1 MIRLSWTKV
10 REYLHP
16 YYGTLALGVGALFMV
31 NGLAVAL
38 REVIRS
44 VIALLEELG
53 GGGKPHPVQTPL
65 SNFFRN
71 FDPIGALLWGAGL
84 IIAIACVTWVIRMAS
99 RLWIFGVGRAIE
111 YDLRQKIFNHLL
123 ELPPSY
129 FNQQSVGDIISIVT
143 SDVENIRRLLGFAL
157 LSLADTIFAYGLTLP
172 VMVAIDGRLSALALL
187 PYPFMMLLVQFF
199 GGKMRDEQLAV
210 QESIADVSTL
220 LQEDLNNMALIK
232 TYAQEENE
240 RRAFQKKNETLL
252 EANLQMARTRN
263 LLFPALG
270 GIVGGSLLVIL
281 WLGGVMIID
290 GRFELSSLIT
300 LILCV
305 EDLTFPTALL
315 GFTLTVIQ
323 RGQVSIDRVEGIL
336 AVPPA
341 IVDPP
346 DPVPINLQTIRGE
359 ITVRNLSFAYPG
371 SKELVLK
378 DINFTV
384 EPGETLAIIGP
395 IGSGKST
402 LANLLP
408 RLQEVQPGTIFIDD
422 IDITKI
428 RVKDLRRII
437 TFVPQ
442 ESFLFSLPI
451 VENIRY
457 GKPDASLSQVEY
469 YAEQAHI
476 QGEIL
481 YFPQKYDTLVG
492 ERGITLS
499 GGQRQRT
506 ALARALLMDSPI
518 LVLDDALSSVDN
530 QTATNILVNLPKH
543 KTVIFITHKLSAA
556 MNCDRI
562 LLLDRGRIEALGT
575 HQELLATSATYNKL
589 WQQYKLEETV
599 KAE

>member
-1 MIRLSWTKV
+1 MAQLSWQKV
-10 REYLHP
+10 GEYLRP
-16 YYGTLALGVGALFMV
+16 YYGTLALGVAALLVV
-31 NGLAVAL
+31 NGLAVLL
-38 REVIRS
+38 REVIRT
-44 VIALLEELG
+44 VIARLEELG
-53 GGGKPHPVQTPL
+53 GKPNPVKTPL
-65 SNFFRN
+65 SDFLGGFS
-71 FDPIGALLWGAGL
+71 PIDSLLFAAGL
-84 IIAIACVTWVIRMAS
+84 IVGIACLTWVIRMAS
-99 RLWIFGVGRAIE
+99 RLWIFGVGRGVE
-111 YDLRQKIFNHLL
+111 YELKQKIFDHLL
-123 ELPPSY
+123 VLPPSY
-129 FNQQSVGDIISIVT
+129 FNQQSAGDIISIMT
-143 SDVENIRRLLGFAL
+143 SDIENIRRLLGFAL

-172 VMVAIDGRLSALALL
+172 VMVGIDLRLSVLALI
-187 PYPFMMLLVQFF
+187 PYPFMMLLVRFF
-199 GGKMRDEQLAV
+199 GTKMRDEQQAV

-240 RRAFQKKNETLL
+240 RRAFQQKNEELL

-263 LLFPALG
+263 FLFPALG
-270 GIVGGSLLVIL
+270 GIVGISLLIIL
-281 WLGGVMIID
+281 GLGGSMIID
-290 GRFELSSLIT
+290 GNFQLSSLIT
-300 LILCV
+300 LILCI

-346 DPVPINLQTIRGE
+346 EPVSINLQRIEGKLE
-359 ITVRNLSFAYPG
+359 VRNLSFSYPG
-371 SKELVLK
+371 SKEVILQ

-384 EPGETLAIIGP
+384 NPGETLAIIGA
-395 IGSGKST
+395 IGAGKST
-402 LANLLP
+402 LANLIP
-408 RLQEVQPGTIFIDD
+408 RLQNVKPGTIFIDG
-422 IDITKI
+422 IDITQMTI
-428 RVKDLRRII
+428 KDLRTIV
-437 TFVPQ
+437 TYVPQ

-451 VENIRY
+451 GDNIRY

-476 QGEIL
+476 QSEIL

-530 QTATNILVNLPKH
+530 QTATNILLNLPRH

-562 LLLDRGRIEALGT
+562 LLLDRGQIKALGT
-575 HQELLATSATYNKL
+575 HHELLATSPIYNKL
-589 WQQYKLEETV
+589 WQQYSLEETI
-599 KAE
+599 K

>member
-1 MIRLSWTKV
+1 MVRLSWTKV

-16 YYGTLALGVGALFMV
+16 YYGTLALGVGALFIV

-44 VIALLEELG
+44 VIALLEEL
-53 GGGKPHPVQTPL
+53 GGKPHPVQTPL

-99 RLWIFGVGRAIE
+99 RMWIFGVGRAIE

-346 DPVPINLQTIRGE
+346 DPVPINLQTIRGK

-408 RLQEVQPGTIFIDD
+408 RLQEVQPSTIFIDD
-422 IDITKI
+422 IDITKM

-481 YFPQKYDTLVG
+481 SFPQKYDTLVG

-530 QTATNILVNLPKH
+530 QTATNILINLPKH

-556 MNCDRI
+556 MHCDRI

>member
-53 GGGKPHPVQTPL
+53 GKPHPVQTPL

-84 IIAIACVTWVIRMAS
+84 IIAIACGTWVIRMAS

-240 RRAFQKKNETLL
+240 RRAFQQKNETLL

-346 DPVPINLQTIRGE
+346 DPVPINLQTIRGK

-422 IDITKI
+422 IDITKM

-481 YFPQKYDTLVG
+481 YFPQKYNTLVG

>member
-53 GGGKPHPVQTPL
+53 GKPHPVQTPL

-99 RLWIFGVGRAIE
+99 RMWIFGVGRAIE

-240 RRAFQKKNETLL
+240 RRAFQKKNEALL

-300 LILCV
+300 LILSV

-346 DPVPINLQTIRGE
+346 DPVPINLQTIRGK
-359 ITVRNLSFAYPG
+359 ITVQNLSFAYPG

-422 IDITKI
+422 IDITKM

-481 YFPQKYDTLVG
+481 SFPQKYDTLVG

>member
-1 MIRLSWTKV
+1 MVRLSWTKV

-16 YYGTLALGVGALFMV
+16 YYGTLALGVGALFLV

-44 VIALLEELG
+44 IIALLEELA
-53 GGGKPHPVQTPL
+53 GKPHPVQTPL
-65 SNFFRN
+65 LVFFRN

-99 RLWIFGVGRAIE
+99 RMWIFGVGRAIE

-187 PYPFMMLLVQFF
+187 PYPLMMMLVRFF
-199 GGKMRDEQLAV
+199 GNRMGDEQLAV
-210 QESIADVSTL
+210 QESIADVSAL

-240 RRAFQKKNETLL
+240 RRAFQKKNQALL

-263 LLFPALG
+263 LLFPALA
-270 GIVGGSLLVIL
+270 GIVGLSLLVIL

-290 GRFELSSLIT
+290 GSFELSSLIT

-341 IVDPP
+341 IADPP
-346 DPVPINLQTIRGE
+346 DPVPINLQTIRGK

-422 IDITKI
+422 IDITKM

-562 LLLDRGRIEALGT
+562 LLLDRGRVEALGT

>member
-16 YYGTLALGVGALFMV
+16 YYGTLALGVGALFLV

-44 VIALLEELG
+44 VIALLEELA
-53 GGGKPHPVQTPL
+53 GKPHPVQTPL

-157 LSLADTIFAYGLTLP
+157 LSLADTTFAYGLTLP

-240 RRAFQKKNETLL
+240 RRAFQKKNQALL

-263 LLFPALG
+263 LLFPALA
-270 GIVGGSLLVIL
+270 GIVGLSLLVIL

-290 GRFELSSLIT
+290 GSFELSSLIT

-346 DPVPINLQTIRGE
+346 DPVPINLQTIRGK

>member
-1 MIRLSWTKV
+1 MARLSWQKV
-10 REYLHP
+10 REYLRP
-16 YYGTLALGVGALFMV
+16 YYITLALGIVALLVV
-31 NGLAVAL
+31 NGLAVLL
-38 REVIRS
+38 REVIRT
-44 VIALLEELG
+44 VVARLEELG
-53 GGGKPHPVQTPL
+53 GKPNPLKTPL
-65 SNFFRN
+65 SDFLGSFS
-71 FDPIGALLWGAGL
+71 PIDSLLLAAGL
-84 IIAIACVTWVIRMAS
+84 IVGIACLTWVIRMAS
-99 RLWIFGVGRAIE
+99 RMWIFGVGRGVE
-111 YDLRQKIFNHLL
+111 YDLKQKIFDHLL
-123 ELPPSY
+123 VLPPSY
-129 FNQQSVGDIISIVT
+129 FNQQSAGDIISIMT
-143 SDVENIRRLLGFAL
+143 SDIENIRRLLGFAL

-172 VMVAIDGRLSALALL
+172 VMVGIDLRLSILALI
-187 PYPFMMLLVQFF
+187 PYPFMMLLVRFF
-199 GGKMRDEQLAV
+199 GTKMRDEQEAV
-210 QESIADVSTL
+210 QESIANVSTL

-240 RRAFQKKNETLL
+240 RRAFQQKNEELL

-263 LLFPALG
+263 FLFPALG
-270 GIVGGSLLVIL
+270 GIVGVSLLIIIG
-281 WLGGVMIID
+281 LGGGMIID

-300 LILCV
+300 LILCI

-346 DPVPINLQTIRGE
+346 EPVSINLQKVEGKLE
-359 ITVRNLSFAYPG
+359 VRNLSFSYPG
-371 SKELVLK
+371 SKELILQ

-384 EPGETLAIIGP
+384 NPGETLAIIGA
-395 IGSGKST
+395 IGAGKST
-402 LANLLP
+402 LANLIP
-408 RLQEVQPGTIFIDD
+408 RLQAVKPGTIFIDG
-422 IDITKI
+422 IDITQMTI
-428 RVKDLRRII
+428 KDLRTIV
-437 TFVPQ
+437 TYVPQ

-451 VENIRY
+451 GDNIRY

-476 QGEIL
+476 QSEIL
-481 YFPQKYDTLVG
+481 YFPQRYDTLVG

-530 QTATNILVNLPKH
+530 QTATNILLNLPRH
-543 KTVIFITHKLSAA
+543 KTVLFITHKLSAA

-562 LLLDRGRIEALGT
+562 LLLDRGQIKALGT
-575 HQELLATSATYNKL
+575 HQELLATSPIYNKL
-589 WQQYKLEETV
+589 WQQYSLEETI
-599 KAE
+599 K

>member
-44 VIALLEELG
+44 VIALLEEL
-53 GGGKPHPVQTPL
+53 GGKPHPVQTPL

-599 KAE
+599 K

>member
-16 YYGTLALGVGALFMV
+16 YYGTLALGVGALFLV

-44 VIALLEELG
+44 IIALLEELA
-53 GGGKPHPVQTPL
+53 GKPHPVQTPL
-65 SNFFRN
+65 LVFFRN

-346 DPVPINLQTIRGE
+346 DPVPINLQTIRGK

>member
-44 VIALLEELG
+44 VIALLEEL
-53 GGGKPHPVQTPL
+53 GGKPHPVQTPL

-187 PYPFMMLLVQFF
+187 PYPLMMMLVRFF
-199 GGKMRDEQLAV
+199 GNRMGDEQLAV
-210 QESIADVSTL
+210 QESIADVSAL

-240 RRAFQKKNETLL
+240 RRAFQKKNQALL

-263 LLFPALG
+263 LLFPALA
-270 GIVGGSLLVIL
+270 GIVGLSLLVIL

-290 GRFELSSLIT
+290 GSFELSSLIT

-341 IVDPP
+341 IADPP
-346 DPVPINLQTIRGE
+346 DPVPINLQTIRGK

-422 IDITKI
+422 IDITKM

-562 LLLDRGRIEALGT
+562 LLLDRGRVEALGT

>member
-1 MIRLSWTKV
+1 MVRLSWTKV

-16 YYGTLALGVGALFMV
+16 YYGTLALGVGTLFMV

-53 GGGKPHPVQTPL
+53 GKPHPGQTPL
-65 SNFFRN
+65 SAFFRN

-240 RRAFQKKNETLL
+240 RRAFQQKNEALL

-422 IDITKI
+422 IDITKM

>member
-53 GGGKPHPVQTPL
+53 GKPHPVQTPL

-99 RLWIFGVGRAIE
+99 RMWIFGVGRAIE

-172 VMVAIDGRLSALALL
+172 VMVAIDARLSALALL

-240 RRAFQKKNETLL
+240 RRAFQKKNEALL

-300 LILCV
+300 LILSV

-346 DPVPINLQTIRGE
+346 DPVPINLQTIRGK

-422 IDITKI
+422 IDITKM

>member
-44 VIALLEELG
+44 VIALLEELA
-53 GGGKPHPVQTPL
+53 GKPHPVQTPL

-99 RLWIFGVGRAIE
+99 RMWIFGVGRAIE

-346 DPVPINLQTIRGE
+346 DPVPINLQTIRGK

-422 IDITKI
+422 IDITKM

-481 YFPQKYDTLVG
+481 SFPQKYDTLVG

-589 WQQYKLEETV
+589 WQQYKLEETL

>member
-1 MIRLSWTKV
+1 MARLSFTKV
-10 REYLHP
+10 GEYLRP
-16 YYGTLALGVGALFMV
+16 YYGTLALGVAALIVV
-31 NGLAVAL
+31 NGLAVLL

-44 VIALLEELG
+44 VVARLEELG
-53 GGGKPHPVQTPL
+53 GKPNPVTTPL
-65 SNFFRN
+65 STFLSG
-71 FDPIGALLWGAGL
+71 FDPIESLLWAAGL
-84 IIAIACVTWVIRMAS
+84 IMVIACLTWVIRMAS
-99 RLWIFGVGRAIE
+99 RMWIFGVGRGVE
-111 YDLRQKIFNHLL
+111 YDLKQKIFDHLL
-123 ELPPSY
+123 VLPPSY
-129 FNQQSVGDIISIVT
+129 FNQQSAGDIISIVT

-157 LSLADTIFAYGLTLP
+157 LSLADTFFAYGLTLP
-172 VMVAIDGRLSALALL
+172 VMIGIDLRLSLLALM
-187 PYPFMMLLVQFF
+187 PYPFMMLLVRSF
-199 GGKMRDEQLAV
+199 GSKMRDEQQVV

-240 RRAFQKKNETLL
+240 RRAFQQKNEELL

-263 LLFPALG
+263 FLFPALG
-270 GIVGGSLLVIL
+270 GIVGISLLIIL
-281 WLGGVMIID
+281 GLGGGMIID
-290 GRFELSSLIT
+290 GSFELSSLIT

-341 IVDPP
+341 IIDPP
-346 DPVPINLQTIRGE
+346 EPVNLNYQRIEGRLE
-359 ITVRNLSFAYPG
+359 VRNLSFTYPG
-371 SKELVLK
+371 SKEVILQ
-378 DINFTV
+378 DISFTV
-384 EPGETLAIIGP
+384 NPGETLAIIGA
-395 IGSGKST
+395 IGAGKST
-402 LANLLP
+402 LANLIP
-408 RLQEVQPGTIFIDD
+408 RLQAVQPGTIFIDG
-422 IDITKI
+422 IDITKMA
-428 RVKDLRRII
+428 VKDLRTIV
-437 TFVPQ
+437 TYVPQ

-451 VENIRY
+451 LENIRY
-457 GKPDASLSQVEY
+457 GKPDATLSQVEY
-469 YAEQAHI
+469 FAEQAHI
-476 QGEIL
+476 QSEIL

-530 QTATNILVNLPKH
+530 QTATNILLNLPKN

-562 LLLDRGRIEALGT
+562 LLLDRGQIKALGT
-575 HQELLATSATYNKL
+575 HQELLATSPIYNKL
-589 WQQYKLEETV
+589 WQQYSLEETI
-599 KAE
+599 K

>member
-44 VIALLEELG
+44 VIALLEELA
-53 GGGKPHPVQTPL
+53 GKPHPVQTPL

-99 RLWIFGVGRAIE
+99 RMWIFGVGRAIE

-240 RRAFQKKNETLL
+240 RRAFQKKNEALL

-346 DPVPINLQTIRGE
+346 DPVPINLQTIRGK

-422 IDITKI
+422 IDITKM

-481 YFPQKYDTLVG
+481 SFPQKYDTLVG

-589 WQQYKLEETV
+589 WQQYKLEETL